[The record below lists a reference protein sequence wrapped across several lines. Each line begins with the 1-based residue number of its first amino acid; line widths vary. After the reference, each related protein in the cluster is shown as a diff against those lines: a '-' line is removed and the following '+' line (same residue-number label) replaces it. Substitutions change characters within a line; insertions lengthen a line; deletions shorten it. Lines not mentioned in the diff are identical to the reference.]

1 MKGKIFPSI
10 VTHLSFRRMASL
22 LLVGAAAIAF
32 QGVAYA
38 HNLTVTSATP
48 GCNGSQIVIN
58 FTITSWDVG
67 SVLGGPP
74 ESAPLWV
81 PTMVRTATS
90 WSSLMEGRWGV
101 LLRECSWIRPTV
113 SRGRP
118 THRMA
123 PKLVNVT
130 AQAVATWGD
139 GFGGGQISDG
149 FPVDLSNTSC
159 GTTHHPET
167 DASQAVEKSWF
178 RMRLS
183 PPAVTLH

>member
-74 ESAPLWV
+74 TVGPHSGSP
-81 PTMVRTATS
+81 
-90 WSSLMEGRWGV
+90 RW
-101 LLRECSWIRPTV
+101 
-113 SRGRP
+113 
-118 THRMA
+118 
-123 PKLVNVT
+123 
-130 AQAVATWGD
+130 
-139 GFGGGQISDG
+139 
-149 FPVDLSNTSC
+149 
-159 GTTHHPET
+159 
-167 DASQAVEKSWF
+167 
-178 RMRLS
+178 
-183 PPAVTLH
+183 